1 MERAERQRCWTK
13 AGPRNRGDSARGAAG
28 REPWRRAAARRDPPR
43 RPRGPGW
50 AGARGAGRALR
61 PAAGSCTRDAATAL
75 PSAPGPSTEA
85 WERPAQAEGEGRA
98 GGRRTRWR
106 RLMAASPPARRRRPA
121 PERASAPGSPRLTW
135 PGARGS
141 RTRVQRLPGADG
153 GGAGADGGGW
163 RRAQLLPSPSL
174 TPRLGSD

>member
-1 MERAERQRCWTK
+1 MTRPETQQDGNHGAGRQRGETLQ
-13 AGPRNRGDSARGAAG
+13 GGRGA
-28 REPWRRAAARRDPPR
+28 PD
-43 RPRGPGW
+43 GPGT
-50 AGARGAGRALR
+50 RGAGRALR
-61 PAAGSCTRDAATAL
+61 PAAGSCTRDVAAAP
-75 PSAPGPSTEA
+75 PSASGPSTAA

-106 RLMAASPPARRRRPA
+106 RLMAASPPARRRRRRPA

-141 RTRVQRLPGADG
+141 GTRVQRLPGADG

-163 RRAQLLPSPSL
+163 RRARLLPSPSL